1 MTTGQRIKAARK
13 NAGLT
18 QKELGQRLGVA
29 YQTLA
34 QWEND
39 LRNPKPDTLQ
49 RIAAALDVSIYMLL
63 DDDEKELYRQAEV
76 NLVLANVKAGYKF
89 TTDEK
94 LLVRLFHSMN
104 DRGQERGVETMWEL
118 SQIPR
123 YRAEHAPQSPLQTSE
138 GTDTTQGLEGS
149 EEAKSPSD
157 E

>member
-76 NLVLANVKAGYKF
+76 NFVLANVKAGYKF

-94 LLVRLFHSMN
+94 LLVRLFHTLN
-104 DRGQERGVETMWEL
+104 DAGKDAAIDRVSDLTE
-118 SQIPR
+118 IPR
-123 YRAEHAPQSPLQTSE
+123 YRAETTPQSPPDPQE
-138 GTDTTQGLEGS
+138 GTDT
-149 EEAKSPSD
+149 A
-157 E
+157 